1 MRASGVICEF
11 NPFHNGHKYLIDTV
25 KNSGDGENTIT
36 VVMSESFVQ
45 RGECACVSPYYRTR
59 MALENGVDLVLSLPV
74 AFATASAER
83 FAQGGIGVLG
93 ALGCVDVLGFG
104 SESGDVEVLQKCA
117 EAITA
122 EEFDDLELTATAFD
136 EYEKIPEPRPESDV
150 YVDGLIETV
159 EEQIDSIKES
169 LGIEP
174 DAKVEITQD
183 ENGDTE
189 IKADGEVVA
198 SENTE
203 ETAEE
208 EGTEPTEEGKQGELD
223 FDGDEEEEDDPE
235 EIKKLEEELAKSL

>member
-1 MRASGVICEF
+1 MENEIYDILNSYKEAIDLLLNRCDELVKAGAEQAERISKLESMLFDEILEPARLAMEADDKERRFNEF
-11 NPFHNGHKYLIDTV
+11 NEKY
-25 KNSGDGENTIT
+25 GEKL
-36 VVMSESFVQ
+36 
-45 RGECACVSPYYRTR
+45 GAY
-59 MALENGVDLVLSLPV
+59 DK
-74 AFATASAER
+74 
-83 FAQGGIGVLG
+83 VLG
-93 ALGCVDVLGFG
+93 A
-104 SESGDVEVLQKCA
+104 A
-117 EAITA
+117 EGNP
-122 EEFDDLELTATAFD
+122 EFSMARTAFD
-136 EYEKIPEPRPESDV
+136 EYENIPEPRPEEDV

-203 ETAEE
+203 ETTTE
-208 EGTEPTEEGKQGELD
+208 EGTEPTEEGEQGELD

>member
-1 MRASGVICEF
+1 MENEIYDILNSYKEAIDLLLNRCDELVKANAAQEDRISKLESMLFDEILEPARLAMEADDKERRFNEF
-11 NPFHNGHKYLIDTV
+11 NEKF
-25 KNSGDGENTIT
+25 GEKL
-36 VVMSESFVQ
+36 
-45 RGECACVSPYYRTR
+45 GAY
-59 MALENGVDLVLSLPV
+59 DK
-74 AFATASAER
+74 
-83 FAQGGIGVLG
+83 VLG
-93 ALGCVDVLGFG
+93 A
-104 SESGDVEVLQKCA
+104 A
-117 EAITA
+117 EGNPDFSMAR
-122 EEFDDLELTATAFD
+122 TAFD
-136 EYEKIPEPRPESDV
+136 EYEKIPEPRPEEDV

-203 ETAEE
+203 ETTTEEKGTETPAEE
-208 EGTEPTEEGKQGELD
+208 GEQGEFD
-223 FDGDEEEEDDPE
+223 FDEEEEEDDPE

>member
-1 MRASGVICEF
+1 MENEIYDILNSYKEAIDLLLNRCDELVAAGKAQEERISKLESMLFDEILEPARLAMEADDKERRFNEF
-11 NPFHNGHKYLIDTV
+11 NEKY
-25 KNSGDGENTIT
+25 GEK
-36 VVMSESFVQ
+36 
-45 RGECACVSPYYRTR
+45 
-59 MALENGVDLVLSLPV
+59 
-74 AFATASAER
+74 
-83 FAQGGIGVLG
+83 LG
-93 ALGCVDVLGFG
+93 AFDKILGA
-104 SESGDVEVLQKCA
+104 A
-117 EAITA
+117 EGNP
-122 EEFDDLELTATAFD
+122 EFSMARTAFD
-136 EYEKIPEPRPESDV
+136 EYENIPEPRPETDV

-198 SENTE
+198 SETE
-203 ETAEE
+203 ETKDKEETTE
-208 EGTEPTEEGKQGELD
+208 EGTEAPAEEGEQGELD